1 MIKGFGSPFE
11 IKAIGSKELLYGNL
25 TNVIE
30 KLNNSGII
38 VKIEK
43 KDDIEIQKYNETINF
58 NSAENI

>member
-1 MIKGFGSPFE
+1 MIKVFGSPFE